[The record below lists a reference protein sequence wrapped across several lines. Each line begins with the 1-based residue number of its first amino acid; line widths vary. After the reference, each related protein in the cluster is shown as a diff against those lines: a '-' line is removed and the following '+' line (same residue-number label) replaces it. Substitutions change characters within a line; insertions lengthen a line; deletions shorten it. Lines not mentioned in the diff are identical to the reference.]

1 MIAVHSVY
9 LKGGGRLS
17 TMKDVARVAGVS
29 IVNVGTVEHGVE
41 LAEIFLRVAGV
52 SIATVSR
59 VLAGTA
65 AVTDSTQK
73 KVLAAM
79 EELQYRTAAPVRP
92 VIRKESQLTAVCM
105 ENLTSPYYIDL
116 LRGVEDVLSISNC
129 SPLLFNLD
137 NDDRAFAELTQ
148 ALLSFRVASVLF
160 IGCGDILS
168 RADLE
173 QFPELPAVILAEN
186 TPSVPMPFP
195 VVACDAA
202 ASGALAAETLPT
214 AGGTVLYIP
223 SVGCTA
229 PEEDPVFQ
237 EFERAVA
244 AQNGMTVRLSAEI
257 RQLREQLPGLLR
269 GTECPRAAFV
279 QDNETAVELLHLL
292 RREELRVPDYI
303 ITDVLEANHIPYKE
317 TRSLEESMPELDIL
331 YMTRVQK
338 ERFFNEEDYVR
349 LKNSY
354 ILTKEKMALAKPDMA
369 VLHPLPR
376 VNEIA
381 YDVDDNPKAYYF
393 QQAQNGL
400 YAREAILCD
409 VLGITLDEVKA

>member
-1 MIAVHSVY
+1 M
-9 LKGGGRLS
+9 S
-17 TMKDVARVAGVS
+17 TMKDVA
-29 IVNVGTVEHGVE
+29 
-41 LAEIFLRVAGV
+41 RVAGV

-292 RREELRVPDYI
+292 RREELRVP
-303 ITDVLEANHIPYKE
+303 E
-317 TRSLEESMPELDIL
+317 DI
-331 YMTRVQK
+331 
-338 ERFFNEEDYVR
+338 E
-349 LKNSY
+349 
-354 ILTKEKMALAKPDMA
+354 ILCQQNTKLAKLADPA
-369 VLHPLPR
+369 LSVLAPTG
-376 VNEIA
+376 
-381 YDVDDNPKAYYF
+381 Y
-393 QQAQNGL
+393 
-400 YAREAILCD
+400 
-409 VLGITLDEVKA
+409 

>member
-9 LKGGGRLS
+9 LKGGDRLS
-17 TMKDVARVAGVS
+17 TMKDVA
-29 IVNVGTVEHGVE
+29 
-41 LAEIFLRVAGV
+41 RVAGV

-186 TPSVPMPFP
+186 PCPCLSRSWP
-195 VVACDAA
+195 A
-202 ASGALAAETLPT
+202 TLPPPALWPRRHCRRRAERCCTFPPWGAQHRRKTRYFRNLNGRWQHKT
-214 AGGTVLYIP
+214 A
-223 SVGCTA
+223 
-229 PEEDPVFQ
+229 
-237 EFERAVA
+237 
-244 AQNGMTVRLSAEI
+244 
-257 RQLREQLPGLLR
+257 
-269 GTECPRAAFV
+269 
-279 QDNETAVELLHLL
+279 
-292 RREELRVPDYI
+292 
-303 ITDVLEANHIPYKE
+303 
-317 TRSLEESMPELDIL
+317 
-331 YMTRVQK
+331 
-338 ERFFNEEDYVR
+338 
-349 LKNSY
+349 
-354 ILTKEKMALAKPDMA
+354 
-369 VLHPLPR
+369 
-376 VNEIA
+376 
-381 YDVDDNPKAYYF
+381 
-393 QQAQNGL
+393 
-400 YAREAILCD
+400 
-409 VLGITLDEVKA
+409 

>member
-17 TMKDVARVAGVS
+17 TMKDVA
-29 IVNVGTVEHGVE
+29 
-41 LAEIFLRVAGV
+41 RVAGV

-79 EELQYRTAAPVRP
+79 EELQHRTAAPVRP

-148 ALLSFRVASVLF
+148 ALLSFRVTSVLF

-237 EFERAVA
+237 ELERAAA
-244 AQNGMTVRLSAEI
+244 AQNGVTVRLSAEI

-292 RREELRVPDYI
+292 RREELRVP
-303 ITDVLEANHIPYKE
+303 E
-317 TRSLEESMPELDIL
+317 DI
-331 YMTRVQK
+331 
-338 ERFFNEEDYVR
+338 E
-349 LKNSY
+349 
-354 ILTKEKMALAKPDMA
+354 ILCQQNTKLAKLADPA
-369 VLHPLPR
+369 LSVLAPTGYQVGMVGAKCLMDHLDRGDTLAPLQL
-376 VNEIA
+376 VA
-381 YDVDDNPKAYYF
+381 PK
-393 QQAQNGL
+393 L
-400 YAREAILCD
+400 
-409 VLGITLDEVKA
+409 VKRGSIK

>member
-1 MIAVHSVY
+1 M
-9 LKGGGRLS
+9 S
-17 TMKDVARVAGVS
+17 TMKDVA
-29 IVNVGTVEHGVE
+29 
-41 LAEIFLRVAGV
+41 RVAGV

-279 QDNETAVELLHLL
+279 QDNETAV
-292 RREELRVPDYI
+292 VP
-303 ITDVLEANHIPYKE
+303 E
-317 TRSLEESMPELDIL
+317 DI
-331 YMTRVQK
+331 
-338 ERFFNEEDYVR
+338 E
-349 LKNSY
+349 
-354 ILTKEKMALAKPDMA
+354 ILCQQNTKLAKLADPA
-369 VLHPLPR
+369 LSVLAPTGYQVGMVGAKCLMDHLDRGDTLAPLQL
-376 VNEIA
+376 VA
-381 YDVDDNPKAYYF
+381 PK
-393 QQAQNGL
+393 L
-400 YAREAILCD
+400 
-409 VLGITLDEVKA
+409 VKRGSIK